1 MEAYAVATMRKLP
14 DPHPVYKLL
23 YPHFRYTMAINT
35 SARASLINNGGI
47 IDQLFAIGRK
57 GTIKLF
63 QLVSEQYR
71 VHWTNIVQF
80 AKERGVDDP
89 EKLPGYYY
97 RDDGIKI
104 WEAIKTFV
112 SGVIDEFYKTDKD
125 VKKDE
130 ELKNWA
136 EDIHTNA
143 FPGYFGAEDGHGF
156 PKQILTKKDLT
167 EYCTLIMFTG
177 SAQHASINFGQYS
190 IYGFVPNAPLTLRLP
205 PPSKKGVAD
214 YSVLLHSLPD
224 KEDTAAQ
231 VTVVDMLSQY
241 SQDEVCSS
249 IKEHETNNRSWYGN
263 RKEIA
268 LIASQI

>member
-1 MEAYAVATMRKLP
+1 
-14 DPHPVYKLL
+14 
-23 YPHFRYTMAINT
+23 MAINT

-47 IDQLFAIGRK
+47 IDQLFAIGGK

-112 SGVIDEFYKTDKD
+112 SGVIDEFYKTDND

-224 KEDTAAQ
+224 KKDTAAQ

-249 IKEHETNNRSWYGN
+249 IKESM
-263 RKEIA
+263 K
-268 LIASQI
+268 QII